1 MSDNKHT
8 PEFILKDGDTAGITS
23 KKVKF
28 FPEDIEKMSHMTLDE
43 RIEYKSMLLE
53 EGKHTYEDA

>member
-1 MSDNKHT
+1 MTDNEHT
-8 PEFILKDGDTAGITS
+8 PEFVLKDGDTAGITVR
-23 KKVKF
+23 KVKF
-28 FPEDIEKMSHMTLDE
+28 FPEDVEKMAQMSIDE